1 MAFMD
6 TRDLFL
12 LEEIVRKNFSSKY
25 KDSILGILWSVLH
38 PLLMVIVITIVFS
51 TMLGKGID
59 NYPVYLISGRCLF
72 FFFTGAI
79 GSSMGVIKGNQNIL
93 KKTGA
98 PKHIFVLGT
107 IISEFID
114 FLIQFMLLIFIM
126 LATNAPF
133 HFSTMPFAIFPV
145 VCTVFMVIG
154 FSFIMSILAT
164 YYTDIKHLWG
174 VIRQILMYASALY
187 FVMENIPEPFYS
199 YLILNPVF
207 WAVNQFRCFMVFGTF
222 PDLIN
227 MFNLLTFSLIV
238 LVLGIIVFKK
248 YEDRVILQL

>member
-1 MAFMD
+1 MVLID
-6 TRDLFL
+6 KRDLFL

-38 PLLMVIVITIVFS
+38 PLLMVTVITIVFS

-59 NYPVYLISGRCLF
+59 NYPVYLISGRCVF

-79 GSSMGVIKGNQNIL
+79 GASMGVIKSNQNIL

-98 PKHIFVLGT
+98 PKHIFVMGS

-114 FLIQFMLLIFIM
+114 FIIQFMLLILIM
-126 LATNAPF
+126 IATNAPF
-133 HFSTMPFAIFPV
+133 HFSTIPFAIFPV
-145 VCTVFMVIG
+145 ICVVLMVIG
-154 FSFIMSILAT
+154 FSLIMSILAT

-174 VIRQILMYASALY
+174 VLRQILMYASALY
-187 FVMENIPEPFYS
+187 FDMENLPEPFYS

-207 WAVNQFRCFMVFGTF
+207 WVVNQFRCFMVFGRF

-227 MFNLLTFSLIV
+227 MVNLLLFSLIV
-238 LVLGIIVFKK
+238 LVAGIIVFQK
-248 YEDRVILQL
+248 YEDKVILQL